1 MVEEQQYWSRRQ
13 RSRYTR
19 RKLLAHITVG
29 LASLSAAGLVA
40 CGNKQSQTG
49 AAPPAA
55 KSATPKSGGTYQT
68 YNAANIQSLDPQS
81 GQSSSSA
88 AAVDGVTSFLFRFK
102 TGPDPRTASNYE
114 PVGDLALS
122 AESQDAITWTIK
134 LRKDANFH
142 NVAPVNG
149 HAVEAEDIKASLSRA
164 LQVPTNAFVS
174 GIAMVDPAQIQTPA
188 ADTVVFKLKTPYSPF
203 VSALAN
209 SGAEIL
215 PREALAGA
223 YDPRKQLI
231 GSGPFM
237 FDSYTPDV
245 GWALKKNP
253 QWFLPNQP
261 YVDAVNGAIVPD
273 AAQQLA
279 QFAAGHLYE
288 ISPSPVDLGTAT
300 QSNPKAQTFKGING
314 SAYLINGHS
323 DHPTSPYAD
332 LNVRRA
338 LSMAIDRTTIGK
350 VAYNNDYV
358 SNGVLPAALGQWALA
373 PDQLGDASQY
383 FQYNLDAAK
392 KLVQA
397 TPAAKQLN
405 QLLYPANFYGRQFDT
420 MCQTAGSMLNAAG
433 FQLQVVPIDYQK
445 DFLNNGKGTIYGVY
459 PDTALMVSPMSF
471 HADAVGTLQMFYATN
486 GSRVKQLKDPQID
499 AMILKAQAIVDDSE
513 RLKAVQDIQRYIA
526 SQMYIVPLPI
536 NYIYTLVQPQVQNYY
551 YGGAGTGTW
560 PWLWLNAA

>member
-1 MVEEQQYWSRRQ
+1 MVEEQGYWIRRPGSRYSRRG
-13 RSRYTR
+13 
-19 RKLLAHITVG
+19 LLVRAAAG
-29 LASLSAAGLVA
+29 LAVLSGSALVA
-40 CGNKQSQTG
+40 CGQKQSPAATAG
-49 AAPPAA
+49 AGA
-55 KSATPKSGGTYQT
+55 KSATPKLGGTYNT
-68 YNAANIQSLDPQS
+68 YNAANIQSLDPQA

-88 AAVDGVTSFLFRFK
+88 AAVDAVTSFLFRFK
-102 TGPDPRTASNYE
+102 TGPDPKTASNYE

-122 AESQDAITWTIK
+122 AESPDAVTWTIK
-134 LRKDANFH
+134 LRKDARFQS
-142 NVAPVNG
+142 VAPVNG
-149 HAVEAEDIKASLSRA
+149 HAVEAEDIKDSFARA
-164 LQVPTNAFVS
+164 LHIPANAFVS
-174 GIAMVDPAQIQTPA
+174 GISMVDENQIQTPSP
-188 ADTVVFKLKTPYSPF
+188 DTVVFKLKTPYSPF

-231 GSGPFM
+231 GSGPFL

-245 GWALKKNP
+245 GWVLKKNP

-261 YVDAVNGAIVPD
+261 YVNAVHSAIIPD

-279 QFAAGHLYE
+279 QFAADHLDE
-288 ISPSPVDLGTAT
+288 ITPSPVDLSTAK
-300 QSNPKAQTFKGING
+300 QNNPKAQTFKGINN

-323 DHPTSPYAD
+323 DHPSSPYAD

-338 LSMAIDRTTIGK
+338 LSMAIDRATIGK
-350 VAYNNDYV
+350 VAYNDDYV
-358 SNGVLPAALGQWALA
+358 SNGVLPAALGEWALA
-373 PDQLGDASQY
+373 PDQLAENVQY
-383 FQYNLDAAK
+383 FQFNLDAAK

-397 TPAAKQLN
+397 TPAAKKLN

-433 FQLQVVPIDYQK
+433 FELQVVPIDYQK
-445 DFLNNGKGTIYGVY
+445 DFLNNGKGTIYGGY

-471 HADAVGTLQMFYATN
+471 HADAVGTLQMFYPSK
-486 GSRVKQLKDPQID
+486 GSRVKQLDDPQID
-499 AMILKAQAIVDDSE
+499 TMILKAQGIVNDND

-536 NYIYTLVQPQVQNYY
+536 NYAYTLVQPHVQSYY

-560 PWLWLNAA
+560 PWLWLNDA